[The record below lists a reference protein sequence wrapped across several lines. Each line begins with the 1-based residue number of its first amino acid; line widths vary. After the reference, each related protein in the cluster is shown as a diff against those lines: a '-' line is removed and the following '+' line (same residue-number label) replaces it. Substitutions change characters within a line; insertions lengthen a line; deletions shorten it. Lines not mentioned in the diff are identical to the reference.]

1 MMSADGRI
9 VAFTSDATN
18 LVPGDTNGVA
28 DVFLRDLRAGTTV
41 RASLA
46 ADGGQGNGGSYN
58 GVVSWDGRHVAFA
71 SMATNLVPG
80 DTNGVSDAFLGG
92 MPR

>member
-46 ADGGQGNGGSYN
+46 ANCGQ
-58 GVVSWDGRHVAFA
+58 
-71 SMATNLVPG
+71 ATAAAV
-80 DTNGVSDAFLGG
+80 TA
-92 MPR
+92 R